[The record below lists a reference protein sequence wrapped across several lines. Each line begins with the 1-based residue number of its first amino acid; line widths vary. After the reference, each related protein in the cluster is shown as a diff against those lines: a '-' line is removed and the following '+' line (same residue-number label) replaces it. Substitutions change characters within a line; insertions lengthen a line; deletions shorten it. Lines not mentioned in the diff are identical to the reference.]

1 MKISDLSG
9 EDKKRIASLIQ
20 ELSSTCSQ
28 LDHLQTELQQANTQ
42 NSNLS
47 TKVETL
53 ETEKNTIKTRL
64 HSLESDRLDKAKE
77 YETNVKQLYNKIVVE
92 KERKEGAK
100 KNLTSCKKELSQL
113 QSWNKKLQGDFIELQ
128 QLQILKN
135 EEINSKPASEV
146 GEPVIMEIPK
156 LSVIEEQLKEI
167 KEQIGNCALF
177 QERYDDKS
185 GNQKSIV
192 KIRNDSQKSMN
203 KSTRNS
209 PLNSMKNS
217 PMKLKISAIPIAQLD
232 LETSLVVSELNSSIA
247 SVKLKQKTRPKNK
260 MPDKNTTSCKMTDLE
275 ELQDLFFIH

>member
-28 LDHLQTELQQANTQ
+28 LDHLQTELKQANTQ
-42 NSNLS
+42 NSSLS

-53 ETEKNTIKTRL
+53 ETEKNNIKKRL
-64 HSLESDRLDKAKE
+64 HSLESERLDKAKE
-77 YETNVKQLYNKIVVE
+77 YETNVRQLYNKIVVE

-100 KNLTSCKKELSQL
+100 KTLTSCKKELSQL
-113 QSWNKKLQGDFIELQ
+113 QNWNEKLQSDFIELQ

-135 EEINSKPASEV
+135 DEINSKPASEV

-156 LSVIEEQLKEI
+156 LSAIEEQLKEI

-177 QERYDDKS
+177 HERYGDKT
-185 GNQKSIV
+185 GNRVVNIGDES
-192 KIRNDSQKSMN
+192 R
-203 KSTRNS
+203 
-209 PLNSMKNS
+209 KNS
-217 PMKLKISAIPIAQLD
+217 PIKLKISTTPIAQLD

-247 SVKLKQKTRPKNK
+247 SVKLKQKNRPKNK
-260 MPDKNTTSCKMTDLE
+260 IPDKNTTSCKMTDLE

>member
-113 QSWNKKLQGDFIELQ
+113 QNWNKKLQGDFIELQ

-167 KEQIGNCALF
+167 KKQIGNCALF
-177 QERYDDKS
+177 QERYGDKS
-185 GNQKSIV
+185 GNQKSVV
-192 KIRNDSQKSMN
+192 KIRDDSQKSMN